1 MKTKLGLLLLI
12 LLLSVGCS
20 SDPEPVAVSEP
31 ETIPLDLLNRG
42 EINKDHG
49 NIRSVGFLGDTKV
62 RDADLILVHEGK
74 AKAVI
79 VLSEDPSS
87 AAKKAAKV
95 LIDHLFQISG
105 ARLEVVKES
114 AFLRIRGLLLSEKAL

>member
-20 SDPEPVAVSEP
+20 SDPEPVSVSKHETTAV
-31 ETIPLDLLNRG
+31 DLVNQV

-62 RDADLILVHEGK
+62 R
-74 AKAVI
+74 
-79 VLSEDPSS
+79 
-87 AAKKAAKV
+87 
-95 LIDHLFQISG
+95 
-105 ARLEVVKES
+105 
-114 AFLRIRGLLLSEKAL
+114 

>member
-20 SDPEPVAVSEP
+20 SDPEPVSVSEH
-31 ETIPLDLLNRG
+31 ETTALDLVNQV

-49 NIRSVGFLGDTKV
+49 NIRRVGFPEDTKV
-62 RDADLILVHEGK
+62 RDADLILVHEGN

-79 VLSEDPSS
+79 VLSEAPSF
-87 AAKKAAKV
+87 AAKKSAKV
-95 LIDHLFQISG
+95 LSDHLFQIS
-105 ARLEVVKES
+105 
-114 AFLRIRGLLLSEKAL
+114 